1 MILFFLGLCI
11 GSIIFLT
18 GALLIVHKTNNTSAL
33 LRERL
38 VAEETSKR
46 HFMILANKFEETVSM
61 MTKQLHQKELENTAL
76 RCRMPSESVSKGI

>member
-11 GSIIFLT
+11 GSVIHIIGT
-18 GALLIVHKTNNTSAL
+18 LLIVHKANNTSAL

-46 HFMILANKFEETVSM
+46 QFMILANKLEETVSM
-61 MTKQLHQKELENTAL
+61 MTQKLRHKELKNTAL
-76 RCRMPSESVSKGI
+76 RCRVDPESAFKGI